1 VTTGVAPSRTGLG
14 PVASATAWLSRAS
27 DSIEEMSGRLP
38 FDSGYLLTLA
48 GVAIFMG
55 WAVVIHAPRLPAE
68 ILILGL
74 VFGSLNGLSSLGL
87 VMIYRTNRVI
97 NFAQAEIGGVTAVLA
112 AELILVRGWPALPS
126 FAIALV
132 CAALAAFLIERCVVR
147 VFFNAPRLVLT
158 VATIGVAQILA
169 SIQLLMPSWFGNQLS
184 TLIAVPA
191 PISASFSVGVATFDG
206 SAILALAVSPLLAA
220 GLFFFLRSTMLGSA
234 IRAAAEDSARARTL
248 GIPVKRLSTLVWVV
262 AGTVSGFAALLL
274 AHVEGFAFG
283 QLPGPGVLLR
293 VLAPAAIARF
303 ENLGVTFVAALAIGM
318 ADQGIFF
325 LTGSNGTVD
334 MTLFGVIVV
343 ALLVR
348 GSARGRRADTARS
361 AFAMLREVRPI
372 PQRLHRWPEIRALR
386 WGPGMLLGAMLLI
399 LPLLLRNS
407 QVEEGQTFLIEA
419 MVGLSLVVLSGFAG
433 QISLGQWAF
442 AGVGAFAAARFY
454 LAMQGHA
461 VAQDFFVALAF
472 AGLVGAVVCALV
484 ALPALRIGGYMLA
497 VVTLG
502 FAVAADSSLFQ
513 LGVVKLPPFINRPS
527 IFGRFNAFDD
537 RVYYYVCLAVFAL
550 CFLAVVNFRRSRR
563 GRVLLAMR
571 DNEPGGA
578 AFGYSPLR
586 VKLAAFA
593 LSGFIAALAGGL
605 FAFQVNALG
614 AGAGASKAFLPVVS
628 ISLFAIVVFGG
639 LGSPVGATL
648 GAGLILGVQS
658 LANDL
663 NLQGLDLLATGF
675 GILLMLYAAPGGIGQ
690 VVYDVRA
697 AMVRAIVRRRER
709 APGAPPLSPAD
720 EAAAAVVAGS

>member
-1 VTTGVAPSRTGLG
+1 VSTSRAG
-14 PVASATAWLSRAS
+14 ATAVATASRAAAW
-27 DSIEEMSGRLP
+27 IEERAARIP
-38 FDSGYLLTLA
+38 VDSGYLLTLA
-48 GVAIFMG
+48 GVVVFLL
-55 WAVVIHAPRLPAE
+55 WADVVHAPRLPAE

-87 VMIYRTNRVI
+87 VLIYRTNRVI
-97 NFAQAEIGGVTAVLA
+97 NFAQAEIGGVAAVLA

-132 CAALAAFLIERCVVR
+132 TAAVAALLIERCVVR

-169 SIQLLMPSWFGNQLS
+169 AIQLLMPNWFGNQIS

-191 PISASFSVGVATFDG
+191 PFSASFSVGVATFDG
-206 SAILALAVSPLLAA
+206 AAILALVVSPLLAA
-220 GLFFFLRSTMLGSA
+220 GLFFFLRNTMTGSA
-234 IRAAAEDSARARTL
+234 IRAAAEDNARARTL
-248 GIPVKRLSTLVWVV
+248 GIPVKRLSTLVWVL
-262 AGTVSGFAALLL
+262 AGSVSGFAAILLS
-274 AHVEGFAFG
+274 HVEGFAFG

-303 ENLGVTFVAALAIGM
+303 DNLGVTFAAALGIGM
-318 ADQGIFF
+318 ADQGVFF

-334 MTLFGVIVV
+334 VMLFGVIVV

-348 GSARGRRADTARS
+348 GAQRGRSGDTARS

-372 PQRLHRWPEIRALR
+372 PQRLQRWPEVRALR
-386 WGPGMLLGAMLLI
+386 WGPGIVLAGMLLLL
-399 LPLLLRNS
+399 PQLLHSS
-407 QVEEGQTFLIEA
+407 QVEQAQTFLIEG

-442 AGVGAFAAARFY
+442 SGVGAFAAARWY

-461 VAQDFFVALAF
+461 VVQDFFVALAV

-484 ALPALRIGGYMLA
+484 ALPALRVGGYMLA

-502 FAVAADSSLFQ
+502 FAVVADNWLFT
-513 LGVVKLPPFINRPS
+513 LDVAKLPAFIDRPS
-527 IFGRFNAFDD
+527 ILGHFNGFDD

-571 DNEPGGA
+571 DNQAGGA
-578 AFGYSPLR
+578 AFGYSALR

-614 AGAGASKAFLPVVS
+614 AGAGASKAFLPEVS
-628 ISLFAIVVFGG
+628 LALFAIVVFGG

-648 GAGLILGVQS
+648 GAGFILGVQS
-658 LANDL
+658 LATDL
-663 NLQGLDLLATGF
+663 DLQGLDLLATGI
-675 GILLMLYAAPGGIGQ
+675 GILLLLYAAPGGIGQ

-697 AMVRAIVRRRER
+697 AIVRAIVRRRER

-720 EAAAAVVAGS
+720 EAAAAVVGS

>member
-1 VTTGVAPSRTGLG
+1 MSAALTPAPPRLG
-14 PVASATAWLSRAS
+14 PVAALTASLSRRAAWVEATAARV
-27 DSIEEMSGRLP
+27 P
-38 FDSGYLLTLA
+38 VDSGYLLVAA
-48 GVAIFMG
+48 GALMFFA
-55 WAVVIHAPRLPAE
+55 WALVIHAPRLPAE
-68 ILILGL
+68 IVILGL

-87 VMIYRTNRVI
+87 VLIYRTNRVI

-112 AELILVRGWPALPS
+112 AELILVRNWPVLPS

-132 CAALAAFLIERCVVR
+132 TAALASLLIERCVVR

-169 SIQLLMPSWFGNQLS
+169 AIQLLMPSWFGNQLS

-206 SAILALAVSPLLAA
+206 SAILALAVSPVLAVA
-220 GLFFFLRSTMLGSA
+220 LFLFLRNTMLGSA
-234 IRAAAEDSARARTL
+234 IRAAAEDSARARSM
-248 GIPVKRLSTLVWVV
+248 GIPVKKLSTLVWVM

-293 VLAPAAIARF
+293 ILAPAAIARF
-303 ENLGVTFVAALAIGM
+303 ENLGVTFAAALAVGV

-325 LTGSNGTVD
+325 LTGSNSIVD
-334 MTLFGVIVV
+334 LTLFGVIVV

-348 GSARGRRADTARS
+348 GSARGRRADAGRS

-372 PQRLHRWPEIRALR
+372 PQRLHAWPEIRALR
-386 WGPGMLLGAMLLI
+386 WGPGLLMGLA
-399 LPLLLRNS
+399 LLLLPVLLHGS
-407 QVEEGQTFLIEA
+407 VLEQAQTFLIEG

-442 AGVGAFAAARFY
+442 AGCGAFAAARFH
-454 LAMQGHA
+454 LALQGHA
-461 VAQDFFVALAF
+461 VGQDFFVALVF
-472 AGLVGAVVCALV
+472 GGLVGAVMCMLV

-502 FAVAADSSLFQ
+502 FAVAADSALFQ
-513 LGVVKLPPFINRPS
+513 LDLVRLPPFIDRPS
-527 IFGRFNAFDD
+527 IFGRFNGFDD

-550 CFLAVVNFRRSRR
+550 SFLAVVNFRRSRR

-571 DNEPGGA
+571 DNETGGA
-578 AFGYSPLR
+578 AFGFSPLR
-586 VKLAAFA
+586 VKLAAFG

-614 AGAGASKAFLPVVS
+614 AGAGATKAFLPVVS

-648 GAGLILGVQS
+648 GAGLIIGIQS

-663 NLQGLDLLATGF
+663 NLQGLDLLATGV
-675 GILLMLYAAPGGIGQ
+675 GILLLLYAAPGGIGQ
-690 VVYDVRA
+690 VVYDARA
-697 AMVRAIVRRRER
+697 AIVRAIVRRRER
-709 APGAPPLSPAD
+709 APGAPALSPAD
-720 EAAAAVVAGS
+720 ATAAEAVS

>member
-1 VTTGVAPSRTGLG
+1 M
-14 PVASATAWLSRAS
+14 TARAARLLHAVEEWA
-27 DSIEEMSGRLP
+27 DSLRV
-38 FDSGYLLTLA
+38 DSGYLLTALGVVVFLA
-48 GVAIFMG
+48 
-55 WAVVIHAPRLPAE
+55 WAEVIHQPRLPAE

-87 VMIYRTNRVI
+87 VLIYRTNRVI

-112 AELILVRGWPALPS
+112 AELILVRGWPVLPS
-126 FAIALV
+126 FAIALATAV
-132 CAALAAFLIERCVVR
+132 LAAFLIERLVVR

-158 VATIGVAQILA
+158 VATIGVAQVLA
-169 SIQLLMPSWFGNQLS
+169 AIQLLMPAWFGVPLS

-191 PISASFSVGVATFDG
+191 PISASFNVGVASFDG

-220 GLFFFLRSTMLGSA
+220 ALFVFLRRTMLGSA
-234 IRAAAEDSARARTL
+234 IRAAAEDSGRARSL
-248 GIPVKRLSTLVWVV
+248 GIPVKRLSTLVWVLSG
-262 AGTVSGFAALLL
+262 AVSGFAAILL

-303 ENLGVTFVAALAIGM
+303 ENLGVTFVAALGIGM

-325 LTGSNGTVD
+325 LTGSNGAVD

-348 GSARGRRADTARS
+348 GSLRGRHAAGERS
-361 AFAMLREVRPI
+361 AFTMIREVRPI
-372 PQRLHRWPEIRALR
+372 AARMRAWPEIRALR
-386 WGPGMLLGAMLLI
+386 LGPPLLLGAALVV
-399 LPLLLRNS
+399 LPLLLRSS
-407 QVEEGQTFLIEA
+407 QVEEAQTFLITA

-442 AGVGAFAAARFY
+442 AGVGAFATARFY
-454 LAMQGHA
+454 LAMQGHP
-461 VAQDFFVALAF
+461 VLQDFFVALAF
-472 AGLVGAVVCALV
+472 GGFVGAAVCVLV

-502 FAVAADSSLFQ
+502 FAVVADSSLFQ
-513 LGVVKLPPFINRPS
+513 LDVARLPAFINRPS
-527 IFGRFNAFDD
+527 VFGHFNGFDD

-550 CFLAVVNFRRSRR
+550 SFLAVVNFRRGRR
-563 GRVLLAMR
+563 GRVLVAMR
-571 DNEPGGA
+571 DNETGGA
-578 AFGYSPLR
+578 AMGFSPLR
-586 VKLAAFA
+586 SKLAAFA

-628 ISLFAIVVFGG
+628 LSLFAIVVFGG

-648 GAGLILGVQS
+648 GAAVILGIQS

-663 NLQGLDLLATGF
+663 NLQGLDLLATGV
-675 GILLMLYAAPGGIGQ
+675 GILLLLYAAPGGIGQ
-690 VVYDVRA
+690 LVDDSRAALVRA
-697 AMVRAIVRRRER
+697 LVRRRER
-709 APGAPPLSPAD
+709 AQTTTPTPPAPE
-720 EAAAAVVAGS
+720 EALAGVAAGG